1 MQQHA
6 AANPDDIDIMQ
17 VLGAIRRN
25 MMRLVLATVA
35 AGVLTYMLL
44 TMIAPK
50 YTSEAEM
57 AVMARD
63 AGNPF
68 KDPRSAGA
76 NTEAL
81 STRMDKEAIN
91 THIRALQSPDLATQ
105 IINQLGLAEKPE
117 FNSAL
122 GPVDS
127 MDEMLRKVG
136 IGAPRAGEKE
146 EDRVLNAFFERLAVF
161 NQKDSRVISV
171 RFNSIDPDLAA
182 QAPNLLADIY
192 RERLATAKVTE
203 NANVQEALGPKI
215 EQLSAEVRAAQAE
228 IATFTTQAGLQRGG
242 SQKTPLGD
250 QQLGDLTTELTRV
263 KAARTAAE
271 ARARTARDLMR
282 KGTPEII
289 PEVQRS
295 TLIQSL
301 IQQKVQVERD
311 LLKASAAMKSAH
323 PVIRQL
329 RADLNAANR
338 QVATEVAN
346 VVASLEKEAIVA
358 AEQEAS
364 IATSLDEVK
373 VVVADK
379 GGDEAKLR
387 QLEANANSKRGEL
400 ERLQAQY
407 EANRARA
414 DSAAVPVEVQVL
426 TRARPSSVPV
436 SPQKGPLTLLVM
448 AGTLLF
454 GLAGIIIS
462 GLSSGARGKAAGGAR
477 SNTPALTE
485 TADPRLPEHDQA
497 SPASHGPARAP
508 VGHDAPATPPGA
520 AHADA
525 SYEAATSALA
535 MAAKAAR
542 RKTQEAIVPVNSN
555 TRDEQAGNSMI
566 TCMTRAEDVAS
577 AINAAAASN
586 ETGFRTLMA
595 RGNDPVPAGIIVE
608 LAETIMQDAG
618 QALLIDWAIDGKGI
632 ASELGLPRSPGFS
645 DLMRGAA
652 SFSNTVSRIPGSPV
666 HLIASGSAFA
676 EGQDGLDGDQLN
688 LVLDALDEAYEHII
702 VVAGEHSARIL
713 FETIQGRFDA
723 GVALVGA
730 ATADAQTMVRP
741 GQFLG
746 FDVSDI
752 ELLCHAPGSGNA
764 STRKGRAA

>member
-6 AANPDDIDIMQ
+6 AASPDDIDIMQ
-17 VLGAIRRN
+17 VLSAIRRN

-35 AGVLTYMLL
+35 AGAITYMLL

-63 AGNPF
+63 SGNPF
-68 KDPRSAGA
+68 KDPRSAGS

-105 IINQLGLAEKPE
+105 IIKRLGLAEKPE

-127 MDEMLRKVG
+127 MDELLRKVG

-146 EDRVLNAFFERLAVF
+146 EDRVLNSFFERLAVY

-171 RFNSIDPDLAA
+171 RFSSIDPDLAA
-182 QAPNLLADIY
+182 DAPNLLADIY
-192 RERLATAKVTE
+192 RERLANAKVTE

-215 EQLSAEVRAAQAE
+215 EQLSAEVRAAEAE

-242 SQKTPLGD
+242 AQKTPLGD

-311 LLKASAAMKSAH
+311 MLKASAAMKSAH

-400 ERLQAQY
+400 ERLQAQF

-462 GLSSGARGKAAGGAR
+462 GLSSGARGKAASGAR
-477 SNTPALTE
+477 SATLEPAE
-485 TADPRLPEHDQA
+485 AADTRLPELHETSPVTRTKTRAA
-497 SPASHGPARAP
+497 SDHKAP
-508 VGHDAPATPPGA
+508 STLPGA
-520 AHADA
+520 DT
-525 SYEAATSALA
+525 SYAAATSDLA

-542 RKTQEAIVPVNSN
+542 RNTQEAIVPVNSN

-566 TCMTRAEDVAS
+566 TCMTRAEDVAG
-577 AINAAAASN
+577 AINSAAASN

-595 RGNDPVPAGIIVE
+595 RGNDPVPAAVIVE

-676 EGQDGLDGDQLN
+676 EGQDGLDADQLN

-702 VVAGEHSARIL
+702 VVASEPSARIL

-723 GVALVGA
+723 GVALVGE
-730 ATADAQTMVRP
+730 ATARSQTMVRP

-752 ELLCHAPGSGNA
+752 ELLCHAPQSDCA
-764 STRKGRAA
+764 SPRKGRAA